1 MLPEVDLPIRLRATG
16 AKAAEA
22 WCTQNSL
29 GERQTLEIAMQCYQG
44 DLLPSCYDE
53 WIQGERNRLRQRY
66 LSMLERLIE
75 LLEEA
80 SYHAEAIRVA

>member
-53 WIQGERNRLRQRY
+53 WIQGERDRLQQ
-66 LSMLERLIE
+66 LSD
-75 LLEEA
+75 EA
-80 SYHAEAIRVA
+80 SHATAAQRLADYIIETL